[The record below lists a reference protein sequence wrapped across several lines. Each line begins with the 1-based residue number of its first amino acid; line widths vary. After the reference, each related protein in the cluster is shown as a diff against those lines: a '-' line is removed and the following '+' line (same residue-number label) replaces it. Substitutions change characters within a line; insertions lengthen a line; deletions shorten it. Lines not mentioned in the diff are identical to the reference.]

1 MYAERNQ
8 TAAAEIAW
16 QPPSLW
22 IEGSG
27 VMLKKTQPESAANA
41 DQRLPQRKSLDL
53 EKIDLSALTK
63 AADILLREL
72 DHFIELPSYL
82 NWSPVAFAAL
92 TLEREMMTLT
102 PDLAEAE
109 HADALLPLYG
119 PCSREKAVPFR
130 ELWVLLRQARPDPRG
145 CGEHA
150 GGVWIPGPDN
160 LEDASKIVQRL
171 RPIVQRLLALAPKP
185 AFPQIIPS
193 SGTQKLLDVAQKAD
207 REPPRLDGES
217 GNADVAAASL
227 FNQEQ
232 PLPPAARKA
241 ALGQL
246 EQACRKAYYAYQYA
260 ESKAGKCLADDKA
273 HDFLKENGIDEN
285 GSHLDEPALTDY
297 EVPSR
302 DTWKRYLREARKALG
317 EQKNRRRGRPTITRS
332 IVKGDQIEHQKDNE

>member
-1 MYAERNQ
+1 MYAEINQ
-8 TAAAEIAW
+8 TAAAKIAW

-27 VMLKKTQPESAANA
+27 VILKKTQPESAAHEE
-41 DQRLPQRKSLDL
+41 QRLPQRKSLDL
-53 EKIDLSALTK
+53 EKVDLSPLAK

-72 DHFIELPSYL
+72 DHFIELPGYL

-92 TLEREMMTLT
+92 AVEQEMMKLT
-102 PDLAEAE
+102 PDLAQAE

-130 ELWVLLRQARPDPRG
+130 ELWVLLREARPDPRG

-150 GGVWIPGPDN
+150 GGVWVPGSDN
-160 LEDASKIVQRL
+160 LEDARKLAQRL

-185 AFPQIIPS
+185 AFPTSIHSP
-193 SGTQKLLDVAQKAD
+193 GTQKLLDVLQKAD
-207 REPPRLDGES
+207 RELPRLDGES
-217 GNADVAAASL
+217 GHADVAVASL

-232 PLPPAARKA
+232 PLPPAARKI

-246 EQACRKAYYAYQYA
+246 EPAYRKAYYAYQHA
-260 ESKAGKCLADDKA
+260 ESKAGKCLADDEA
-273 HDFLKENGIDEN
+273 YDFLKENGID
-285 GSHLDEPALTDY
+285 DESDQEEPGLTDY
-297 EVPSR
+297 ELPSR
-302 DTWKRYLREARKALG
+302 ETWKRYLREARKALG
-317 EQKNRRRGRPTITRS
+317 EQKHRRRGRPTITRS